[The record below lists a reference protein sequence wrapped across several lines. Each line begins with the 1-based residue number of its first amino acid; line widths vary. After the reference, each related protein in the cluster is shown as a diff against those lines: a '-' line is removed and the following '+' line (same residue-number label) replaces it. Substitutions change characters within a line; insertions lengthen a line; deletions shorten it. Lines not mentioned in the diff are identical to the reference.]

1 MAALNL
7 LYKSMDKKYSETNE
21 SEAILITDFSRSI
34 LALLKIVPRIKSKY
48 LSIGCWLSL
57 LIKL

>member
-21 SEAILITDFSRSI
+21 SEAILITDFSKSI
-34 LALLKIVPRIKSKY
+34 LALA
-48 LSIGCWLSL
+48 
-57 LIKL
+57 